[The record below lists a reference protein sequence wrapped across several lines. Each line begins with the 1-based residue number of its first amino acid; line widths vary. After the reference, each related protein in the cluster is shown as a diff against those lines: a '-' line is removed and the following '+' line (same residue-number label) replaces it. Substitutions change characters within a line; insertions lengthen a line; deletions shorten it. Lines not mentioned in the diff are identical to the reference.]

1 MYCSRLSEKVFPTY
15 WPKLHTVDF
24 SRQGNFIE
32 NVPETDDPTILRPSS
47 NSKPDPNRE
56 NLLLKTPQITDS
68 VKKKQTETNIK
79 TTDLVKRFRNGNNR
93 VETPSNLKLTCPT
106 FIKIENIRD
115 KIKKNN
121 TFYIYPHPE
130 FYSQPRKNI
139 TEFYKSRAPMRCP
152 IVLTH
157 STQGLSNTFDTM
169 G

>member
-68 VKKKQTETNIK
+68 VKKK
-79 TTDLVKRFRNGNNR
+79 TDRNEYQNHRLG
-93 VETPSNLKLTCPT
+93 
-106 FIKIENIRD
+106 
-115 KIKKNN
+115 
-121 TFYIYPHPE
+121 
-130 FYSQPRKNI
+130 
-139 TEFYKSRAPMRCP
+139 
-152 IVLTH
+152 
-157 STQGLSNTFDTM
+157 
-169 G
+169 